1 MPYTMEFQTT
11 GFIILVMLTVE
22 FFSKKRWKSL
32 PNYIFR
38 YILITSVLVA
48 GCDVVSVFFIANR
61 ESFPILNMFFGK
73 LYVVLVV
80 LYDLLFLA
88 HTLANTVYEGI
99 SPVKI
104 RIKKMIFAGFALLS
118 IAVFFIVLFFPLYF
132 SGSARDIY
140 SYGIPTSA
148 AYVYTGLSIVFVL
161 GIQLANC
168 KKVPLRRQMPVYFFC
183 TMEIVGALLQ
193 MFNSELLIVSFV
205 IATTVLLMYFTL
217 ENPDM
222 YLIAKLNEAN
232 SRIRSLLLNILPS
245 KVADR
250 LEDNL
255 EESIIEKYDSIS
267 VCFMDIVDFSQMSLV
282 IGAEKLVVLLN
293 NLFSEIDN
301 IVGDFRIE
309 KIKTIGDA
317 YMAAAG
323 LPDRYEGHEEEIVN
337 FARTVIKKIEE
348 FNKRNNTNLHVRI
361 GINTGMA
368 VAGIIGKK
376 KFIYDIWGESV
387 NLAARQESYGIAD
400 KICVSESTMEIL
412 KDKYEFTDRG
422 LIDIKGFGPTP
433 SYILG
438 EKKNQD
444 W

>member
-38 YILITSVLVA
+38 YILITSVLVT

-337 FARTVIKKIEE
+337 FARAVIKKIEE

-400 KICVSESTMEIL
+400 KICVSKSTIEIL

-438 EKKNQD
+438 EKKN
-444 W
+444 

>member
-38 YILITSVLVA
+38 YILITSVLVT

-61 ESFPILNMFFGK
+61 ESFPILNIFFGK

-267 VCFMDIVDFSQMSLV
+267 VCFMDIVDFSQMSQI

-400 KICVSESTMEIL
+400 KICVSKSTMEIL

-438 EKKNQD
+438 EKKN
-444 W
+444 

>member
-1 MPYTMEFQTT
+1 MPYTMEFQTA

-38 YILITSVLVA
+38 YILITSVLVT
-48 GCDVVSVFFIANR
+48 GCDVVSVFFIVNR

-73 LYVVLVV
+73 LYIVLVV

-118 IAVFFIVLFFPLYF
+118 IAAFFVILFFPLYF

-337 FARTVIKKIEE
+337 FARAVIKKIEE

-412 KDKYEFTDRG
+412 KDKYDFTDRG

-438 EKKNQD
+438 EKKN
-444 W
+444 

>member
-1 MPYTMEFQTT
+1 MPYTMEFQTA

-38 YILITSVLVA
+38 YILITSVLVT

-61 ESFPILNMFFGK
+61 ESFPLLNVFFGK
-73 LYVVLVV
+73 AYITLIILYN
-80 LYDLLFLA
+80 LLFLA

-99 SPVKI
+99 SSVKI

-118 IAVFFIVLFFPLYF
+118 IAAFCIVLFFPLYF

-140 SYGIPTSA
+140 SYGIPANA

-267 VCFMDIVDFSQMSLV
+267 VCFMDIVDFSQMSQI

-337 FARTVIKKIEE
+337 FARAVIKKIEE

-387 NLAARQESYGIAD
+387 NLASRQESYGIAD
-400 KICVSESTMEIL
+400 KICVSESTMESL
-412 KDKYEFTDRG
+412 KNKYEFTDRG

-438 EKKNQD
+438 EKKK
-444 W
+444 

>member
-38 YILITSVLVA
+38 YILITSVLVT

-337 FARTVIKKIEE
+337 FARVVIKKIEE

-412 KDKYEFTDRG
+412 KEKYEFTDRG

-438 EKKNQD
+438 EKKN
-444 W
+444 

>member
-38 YILITSVLVA
+38 YILITSVLVT

-337 FARTVIKKIEE
+337 FARAVIKKIEE

-400 KICVSESTMEIL
+400 KICVSKSTMEIL

-438 EKKNQD
+438 EKKK
-444 W
+444 

>member
-1 MPYTMEFQTT
+1 MEFQTA

-38 YILITSVLVA
+38 YILITSVLVT
-48 GCDVVSVFFIANR
+48 GCDVVSVFFIVNR

-73 LYVVLVV
+73 LYIVLVV

-118 IAVFFIVLFFPLYF
+118 IAAFFVILFFPLYF

-337 FARTVIKKIEE
+337 FARAVIKKIEE

-400 KICVSESTMEIL
+400 KICVSKSTMEIL

-422 LIDIKGFGPTP
+422 LIDIKGFGPTS

-438 EKKNQD
+438 EKKK
-444 W
+444 

>member
-38 YILITSVLVA
+38 YILITSVLVT

-267 VCFMDIVDFSQMSLV
+267 VCFMDIVDFSQMSQI

-337 FARTVIKKIEE
+337 FARAVIKKIEE

-400 KICVSESTMEIL
+400 KICVSKSTMEIL

-438 EKKNQD
+438 EKKK
-444 W
+444 

>member
-1 MPYTMEFQTT
+1 MPYTMEFQTA

-38 YILITSVLVA
+38 YILITSVLVT
-48 GCDVVSVFFIANR
+48 GCDVVSVFFIVNR

-73 LYVVLVV
+73 LYIVLVV

-118 IAVFFIVLFFPLYF
+118 IAAFCIVLFFPLYF

-337 FARTVIKKIEE
+337 FARAVIKKIEE

-412 KDKYEFTDRG
+412 KDKYDFTDRG

-438 EKKNQD
+438 EKKN
-444 W
+444 

>member
-1 MPYTMEFQTT
+1 MEFQTA

-38 YILITSVLVA
+38 YILITSVLVT
-48 GCDVVSVFFIANR
+48 GCDVVSVFFIVNR

-73 LYVVLVV
+73 LYIVLVV

-104 RIKKMIFAGFALLS
+104 RIKKMIFSGFALLS
-118 IAVFFIVLFFPLYF
+118 IAAFFVILFFPLYF

-337 FARTVIKKIEE
+337 FARAVIKKIEE

-412 KDKYEFTDRG
+412 KDKYDFTDRG

-438 EKKNQD
+438 EKKS
-444 W
+444 

>member
-38 YILITSVLVA
+38 YILITSVLVT

-337 FARTVIKKIEE
+337 FARAVIKKIEE

-438 EKKNQD
+438 EKKK
-444 W
+444 

>member
-337 FARTVIKKIEE
+337 FARAVIKKIEE

-412 KDKYEFTDRG
+412 KNKYEFTDRG

-438 EKKNQD
+438 EKKN
-444 W
+444 

>member
-1 MPYTMEFQTT
+1 MPYTMEFQTA

-38 YILITSVLVA
+38 YILITSVLVT
-48 GCDVVSVFFIANR
+48 GCDVVSVFFIVNR

-73 LYVVLVV
+73 LYIVLVV

-205 IATTVLLMYFTL
+205 ITTTVLLMYFTL

-337 FARTVIKKIEE
+337 FARAVIKKIEE

-412 KDKYEFTDRG
+412 KDKYDFTDRG

-438 EKKNQD
+438 EKKS
-444 W
+444 

>member
-38 YILITSVLVA
+38 YILITSVLVT

-267 VCFMDIVDFSQMSLV
+267 VCFMDIVDFSQMSQI

-337 FARTVIKKIEE
+337 FARAVIKKIEE

-387 NLAARQESYGIAD
+387 NLASRQESYGIAD
-400 KICVSESTMEIL
+400 KICVSESTMESL
-412 KDKYEFTDRG
+412 KNKYEFTDRG

-438 EKKNQD
+438 EKKK
-444 W
+444 

>member
-1 MPYTMEFQTT
+1 MPYTMEFQTA

-38 YILITSVLVA
+38 YILITSVLVT
-48 GCDVVSVFFIANR
+48 GCDVVSVFFIVNR

-73 LYVVLVV
+73 LYIVLVV

-118 IAVFFIVLFFPLYF
+118 IAAFFVILFFPLYF

-337 FARTVIKKIEE
+337 FARAVIKKIEE

-438 EKKNQD
+438 EKKN
-444 W
+444 

>member
-1 MPYTMEFQTT
+1 MPYTMEFQTA

-38 YILITSVLVA
+38 YILITSVLVT

-73 LYVVLVV
+73 LYIVLVV

-118 IAVFFIVLFFPLYF
+118 IAAFFVILFFPLYF

-337 FARTVIKKIEE
+337 FARAVIKKIEE

-422 LIDIKGFGPTP
+422 LIEIKGFGPTP

-438 EKKNQD
+438 EKKN
-444 W
+444 

>member
-148 AYVYTGLSIVFVL
+148 AYIYTGLSIVFVL

-267 VCFMDIVDFSQMSLV
+267 VCFMDIVDFSQMSQI

-337 FARTVIKKIEE
+337 FARAVIKKIEE

-422 LIDIKGFGPTP
+422 LIDIKGFGPTH
-433 SYILG
+433 SYVLG
-438 EKKNQD
+438 EKRS
-444 W
+444 

>member
-1 MPYTMEFQTT
+1 MPYTMEFQTA
-11 GFIILVMLTVE
+11 GFIILVMLTAE

-38 YILITSVLVA
+38 YILITSVLVT
-48 GCDVVSVFFIANR
+48 GCDVVSVFFIVNR

-73 LYVVLVV
+73 LYIVLVV

-118 IAVFFIVLFFPLYF
+118 IAAFFVILFFPLYF

-337 FARTVIKKIEE
+337 FARAVIKKIEE

-412 KDKYEFTDRG
+412 KDKYDFTDRG

-438 EKKNQD
+438 EKKN
-444 W
+444 

>member
-38 YILITSVLVA
+38 YILITSVLVT

-337 FARTVIKKIEE
+337 FARAVIKKIEE

-400 KICVSESTMEIL
+400 KICVSKSTMEIL

-438 EKKNQD
+438 EKKN
-444 W
+444 

>member
-1 MPYTMEFQTT
+1 MPYTMEFQTA

-38 YILITSVLVA
+38 YILITSVLVT
-48 GCDVVSVFFIANR
+48 GCDVVSVFFIVNR

-73 LYVVLVV
+73 LYIVLVV

-118 IAVFFIVLFFPLYF
+118 IAAFFVILFFPLYF

-337 FARTVIKKIEE
+337 FARAVIKKIEE

-400 KICVSESTMEIL
+400 KICVSESTMESL
-412 KDKYEFTDRG
+412 KNKYEFTDRG

-438 EKKNQD
+438 EKKN
-444 W
+444 

>member
-1 MPYTMEFQTT
+1 MPYTMEFQTA

-22 FFSKKRWKSL
+22 FFSKKRWKSF

-38 YILITSVLVA
+38 YILITSVLVT
-48 GCDVVSVFFIANR
+48 GCDVVSVFFIVNR

-73 LYVVLVV
+73 LYIVLVV

-104 RIKKMIFAGFALLS
+104 RIKKMIFAGFAVLS
-118 IAVFFIVLFFPLYF
+118 IAVFFVVLFFPLYF

-140 SYGIPTSA
+140 SYGIPASA
-148 AYVYTGLSIVFVL
+148 AYIYTGLSIVFVL

-267 VCFMDIVDFSQMSLV
+267 VCFIDIVDFSQMSQV

-337 FARTVIKKIEE
+337 FARAVIKKIEE

-412 KDKYEFTDRG
+412 KDKYDFTDRG
-422 LIDIKGFGPTP
+422 LIDIKGFGPTH
-433 SYILG
+433 SYIIG
-438 EKKNQD
+438 EKKS
-444 W
+444 

>member
-38 YILITSVLVA
+38 YILITSVLVT

-337 FARTVIKKIEE
+337 FARAVIKKIEE

-422 LIDIKGFGPTP
+422 LIDIKGFGPTH
-433 SYILG
+433 SYVLG
-438 EKKNQD
+438 EKKK
-444 W
+444 

>member
-1 MPYTMEFQTT
+1 M
-11 GFIILVMLTVE
+11 
-22 FFSKKRWKSL
+22 
-32 PNYIFR
+32 
-38 YILITSVLVA
+38 
-48 GCDVVSVFFIANR
+48 
-61 ESFPILNMFFGK
+61 
-73 LYVVLVV
+73 VLVV

-267 VCFMDIVDFSQMSLV
+267 VCFMDIVDFSQMSQI

-337 FARTVIKKIEE
+337 FARAVIKKIEE

-368 VAGIIGKK
+368 VAGII
-376 KFIYDIWGESV
+376 
-387 NLAARQESYGIAD
+387 GIAD

-438 EKKNQD
+438 EKKN
-444 W
+444 

>member
-1 MPYTMEFQTT
+1 MPYTMEFQTA

-38 YILITSVLVA
+38 YILITSVLVT
-48 GCDVVSVFFIANR
+48 GCDVVSVFFIVNR

-73 LYVVLVV
+73 LYIVLVV

-337 FARTVIKKIEE
+337 FARAVIKKIEE

-412 KDKYEFTDRG
+412 KDKYDFTDRG

-438 EKKNQD
+438 EKKN
-444 W
+444 

>member
-1 MPYTMEFQTT
+1 M
-11 GFIILVMLTVE
+11 
-22 FFSKKRWKSL
+22 
-32 PNYIFR
+32 
-38 YILITSVLVA
+38 ITSVLVA

-337 FARTVIKKIEE
+337 FARAVIKKIEE

-400 KICVSESTMEIL
+400 KICVSKSTMEIL

-438 EKKNQD
+438 EKKN
-444 W
+444 

>member
-1 MPYTMEFQTT
+1 MPYTMEFQTA

-38 YILITSVLVA
+38 YILITSVLVT
-48 GCDVVSVFFIANR
+48 GCDVVSVFFIVNR

-73 LYVVLVV
+73 LYIVLVV

-118 IAVFFIVLFFPLYF
+118 IAAFFVILFFPLYF

-337 FARTVIKKIEE
+337 FARAVIKKIEE

-400 KICVSESTMEIL
+400 KICVSESTMESL
-412 KDKYEFTDRG
+412 KNKYDFTDRG

-438 EKKNQD
+438 EKKN
-444 W
+444 

>member
-1 MPYTMEFQTT
+1 MMPYTMEFQTA

-38 YILITSVLVA
+38 YILITSVLVT
-48 GCDVVSVFFIANR
+48 GCDVVSVFFIVNR

-73 LYVVLVV
+73 LYIVLVV

-337 FARTVIKKIEE
+337 FARAVIKKIEE

-412 KDKYEFTDRG
+412 KDKYDFTDRG

-438 EKKNQD
+438 EKKN
-444 W
+444 

>member
-73 LYVVLVV
+73 LYIVLVV

-337 FARTVIKKIEE
+337 FARAVIKKIEE

-438 EKKNQD
+438 EKKK
-444 W
+444 

>member
-1 MPYTMEFQTT
+1 MPYTMEFQTA

-38 YILITSVLVA
+38 YILITSVLVT

-73 LYVVLVV
+73 LYIVLVV

-118 IAVFFIVLFFPLYF
+118 IAAFFVILFFPLYF

-337 FARTVIKKIEE
+337 FARAVIKKIEE

-438 EKKNQD
+438 EKKN
-444 W
+444 

>member
-1 MPYTMEFQTT
+1 MPYTMEFQTA

-38 YILITSVLVA
+38 YILITSVLVT
-48 GCDVVSVFFIANR
+48 GCDVVSVFFIVNR

-73 LYVVLVV
+73 LYIVLVV

-118 IAVFFIVLFFPLYF
+118 IAAFFVILFFPLYF

-337 FARTVIKKIEE
+337 FARAVIKKIEE

-400 KICVSESTMEIL
+400 KICVSKSTMEIL

-422 LIDIKGFGPTP
+422 LIDIKGFGPTS

-438 EKKNQD
+438 EKKK
-444 W
+444 

>member
-38 YILITSVLVA
+38 YILITSVLVT

-267 VCFMDIVDFSQMSLV
+267 VCFMDIVDFSQMSQI

-337 FARTVIKKIEE
+337 FARAVIKKIEE

-400 KICVSESTMEIL
+400 KICVSKSTMEIL

-438 EKKNQD
+438 EKKN
-444 W
+444 

>member
-337 FARTVIKKIEE
+337 FARAVIKKIEE

-438 EKKNQD
+438 EKKN
-444 W
+444 

>member
-38 YILITSVLVA
+38 YILITSVLVT

-61 ESFPILNMFFGK
+61 ESFPILNIFFGK

-267 VCFMDIVDFSQMSLV
+267 VCFMDIVDFSQMSQI

-337 FARTVIKKIEE
+337 FARAVIKKIEE

-438 EKKNQD
+438 EKKN
-444 W
+444 

>member
-38 YILITSVLVA
+38 YILITSVLVT

-73 LYVVLVV
+73 LYIVLVV

-337 FARTVIKKIEE
+337 FARAVIKKIEE

-412 KDKYEFTDRG
+412 KDKYDFTDRG

-438 EKKNQD
+438 EKKN
-444 W
+444 

>member
-400 KICVSESTMEIL
+400 KICVSKSTMEIL

-438 EKKNQD
+438 EKKK
-444 W
+444 

>member
-1 MPYTMEFQTT
+1 MPYTMEFQTA

-38 YILITSVLVA
+38 YILITSVLVT
-48 GCDVVSVFFIANR
+48 GCDVVSVFFIVNR

-73 LYVVLVV
+73 LYIVLVV

-118 IAVFFIVLFFPLYF
+118 IAVFFVVLFFPLYF

-205 IATTVLLMYFTL
+205 ITTTVLLMYFTL

-337 FARTVIKKIEE
+337 FARAVIKKIEE

-412 KDKYEFTDRG
+412 KDKYDFTDRG

-438 EKKNQD
+438 EKKN
-444 W
+444 

>member
-267 VCFMDIVDFSQMSLV
+267 VCFMDIVDFSQMSQI

-337 FARTVIKKIEE
+337 FARAVIKKIEE

-438 EKKNQD
+438 EKKN
-444 W
+444 

>member
-38 YILITSVLVA
+38 YILITSVLVT

-267 VCFMDIVDFSQMSLV
+267 VCFMDIVDFSQMSQI

-400 KICVSESTMEIL
+400 KICVSKSTMEIL

-438 EKKNQD
+438 EKKN
-444 W
+444 

>member
-1 MPYTMEFQTT
+1 MPYTMEFQTA

-38 YILITSVLVA
+38 YILITSVLVT
-48 GCDVVSVFFIANR
+48 GCDVVSVFFIVNR

-337 FARTVIKKIEE
+337 FARAVIKKIEE

-412 KDKYEFTDRG
+412 KDKYDFTDRG

-438 EKKNQD
+438 EKKN
-444 W
+444 